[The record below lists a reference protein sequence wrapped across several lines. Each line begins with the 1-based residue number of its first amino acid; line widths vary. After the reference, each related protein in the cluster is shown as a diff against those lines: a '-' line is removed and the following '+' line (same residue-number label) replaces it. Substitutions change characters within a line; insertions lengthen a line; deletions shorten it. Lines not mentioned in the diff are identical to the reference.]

1 MNKRR
6 TYTLEADGARCLSKM
21 LHWAA
26 NRLQVC
32 WLDGKGFHADESDRL
47 GLLAVG
53 AIAELH
59 TDRESLKAFDE
70 LFGSTR
76 DWLFGFLSYDLK
88 NELEALASSKPDSFQ
103 VPHLH
108 FVCPEFVFD
117 LRKDKVM
124 IHYANSMNEQ
134 ELSNLWDEILAVETE
149 TNPKARLSQAIT
161 CNFSKHEYTDCVE
174 QILNHIQ
181 LGDIYEMNF
190 CVKFE
195 ARVFEIQPVDLFMQY
210 QSIVSNPFSCFYRY
224 RNTFLLGNSP
234 ERFFVKKARTI
245 SSQPMK
251 GTIRRGKDEA
261 EDLMLKEQLRNDIKE
276 RAENV
281 MIVDLVRND
290 LSKIAKRKSVKVD
303 ELFGIYTFPNVHQ
316 MISTVTAELR
326 DEIRFTDIVRALFP
340 MGSMT
345 GAPKIRAMQ
354 IIDEMEHNN
363 RGLFSGAVGYID
375 PNENMDFN
383 VVIRSMQYQSDT
395 GLLSYQAGSAITSNS
410 NPANEY
416 EECMLKAG
424 ALFRLFDQ
432 KL

>member
-1 MNKRR
+1 MNQRR
-6 TYTLEADGARCLSKM
+6 TFTREVDGTRCLPK
-21 LHWAA
+21 LLQWAS

-32 WLDGKGFHADESDRL
+32 WLDGKGFKSEDGCRI

-59 TDRESLKAFDE
+59 TDRKSLQAFDD
-70 LFGSTR
+70 LFANKR
-76 DWLFGFLSYDLK
+76 DWLFGYLSYDLK
-88 NELEALASSKPDSFQ
+88 NELESLESKHPDDFV

-108 FVCPEFVFD
+108 FFCPELVFD
-117 LRKDKVM
+117 LRIDKVL
-124 IHYANSMNEQ
+124 IHYTNNLEEQ
-134 ELSNLWDEILAVETE
+134 EVSKMWADILSLEVPLVKTTQLN
-149 TNPKARLSQAIT
+149 QAIT
-161 CNFSKHEYTDCVE
+161 CNFSKQAYIDRVG
-174 QILNHIQ
+174 QILQHIQ

-195 ARVFEIQPVDLFMQY
+195 ARVLEISPIALFMQY
-210 QSIVSNPFSCFYRY
+210 QDIVSNPFSCFYRY
-224 RNTFLLGNSP
+224 RNTYLLGNSP
-234 ERFFVKKARTI
+234 ERFFVKKERTI

-251 GTIRRGKDEA
+251 GTVRRGKDEA
-261 EDLMLKEQLRNDIKE
+261 EDLLLKEQLRNDLKE

-290 LSKIAKRKSVKVD
+290 LSKIAKRNSVKVD

-326 DEIRFTDIVRALFP
+326 DEISFTDIVRALFP

-354 IIDEMEHNN
+354 IIDDMELNN

-375 PNENMDFN
+375 PDDNMDFN
-383 VVIRSMQYQSDT
+383 VVIRSLQYQSDS
-395 GLLSYQAGSAITSNS
+395 GLLSYQAGSAITANSDPSN
-410 NPANEY
+410 EF
-416 EECMLKAG
+416 EECMLKAA

-432 KL
+432 KQ